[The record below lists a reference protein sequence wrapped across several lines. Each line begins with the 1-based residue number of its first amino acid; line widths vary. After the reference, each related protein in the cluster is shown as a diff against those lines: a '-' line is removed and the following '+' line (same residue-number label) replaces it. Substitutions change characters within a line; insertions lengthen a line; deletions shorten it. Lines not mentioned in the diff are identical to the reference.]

1 MRREC
6 AGGLG
11 DWGKGL
17 KRNRRRGSRR
27 ADRGTYEAGQ
37 SCQLARLLLRARSCV
52 VRFLKYIHVAHGVAV
67 GKRRWERRKYLR
79 CYRLIAK
86 I

>member
-11 DWGKGL
+11 TGEKGL
-17 KRNRRRGSRR
+17 KRNGRRGSRR

-37 SCQLARLLLRARSCV
+37 SCQLARFLLREVLFGALLRVESCC
-52 VRFLKYIHVAHGVAV
+52 A
-67 GKRRWERRKYLR
+67 
-79 CYRLIAK
+79 
-86 I
+86 